1 MKTWLKW
8 VLSILTLCIFLFIA
22 AFFPLQQHQDTTH
35 ELTPTFSEIELD
47 FTHQFTK
54 GTFPFLG
61 GAVIDVNN
69 DGNFEI
75 LIGGGEG
82 QDDVLFAYNNEF
94 TRLSDLGISDLS
106 ATYGIISLDVDQ
118 DSDVDLLIA
127 RHNGLFFYF
136 NENGKFTKQE
146 ISLNL
151 EANSVVFSAAP
162 GDINGDGWVDLYVST
177 FVNPEN
183 FKSATYNDPEHGKE
197 NILLLNNGDN
207 TFTDITKTSG
217 AAMDTNTFLSVFL
230 DLNDDG
236 WQDLIV
242 SPNTD
247 TVRIFKNN
255 KDNTFTEQARPTGYG
270 FWMGLGIGDIDQDG
284 DQDFFF
290 SNAANLAPD
299 FLFQGDLKD
308 EQQFDGDWALLRN
321 DGNFKF
327 TNINE
332 EQGLTDMEFAWG
344 AMVEDFNL
352 DGYPELVVAENYIKW
367 FAHHARKFPGRLFVN
382 DAGNFIPV
390 TQQAKVSN
398 YHFGMGQLLVDLN
411 QDGYMDFIQLN
422 MDGPARA
429 FVNDGGSAE
438 YEVITIPDNVESLG
452 KTFTR
457 NGVSKVFVPGEGFMT
472 DSAPQMIFREE

>member
-1 MKTWLKW
+1 
-8 VLSILTLCIFLFIA
+8 
-22 AFFPLQQHQDTTH
+22 
-35 ELTPTFSEIELD
+35 
-47 FTHQFTK
+47 
-54 GTFPFLG
+54 
-61 GAVIDVNN
+61 
-69 DGNFEI
+69 
-75 LIGGGEG
+75 
-82 QDDVLFAYNNEF
+82 
-94 TRLSDLGISDLS
+94 
-106 ATYGIISLDVDQ
+106 
-118 DSDVDLLIA
+118 
-127 RHNGLFFYF
+127 
-136 NENGKFTKQE
+136 NGKFTKQE

-352 DGYPELVVAENYIKW
+352 DGYPELV
-367 FAHHARKFPGRLFVN
+367 
-382 DAGNFIPV
+382 
-390 TQQAKVSN
+390 
-398 YHFGMGQLLVDLN
+398 
-411 QDGYMDFIQLN
+411 
-422 MDGPARA
+422 
-429 FVNDGGSAE
+429 
-438 YEVITIPDNVESLG
+438 
-452 KTFTR
+452 
-457 NGVSKVFVPGEGFMT
+457 
-472 DSAPQMIFREE
+472 